1 MLVSALFRVPHAL
14 PYRTRYGLMVAT
26 LLAGALVTAPAY
38 GAEALETALATQQML
53 AREQIYDAVVEA
65 VKQGTVSAQTAGR
78 VQAVYFDVD
87 DYVPKDAV
95 IARFRD
101 KEQQAGL
108 QAAQAGVK
116 EAEARFAEAQ
126 AEFKRIKDV
135 FEKKVV
141 PQAAFDKATADLGA
155 AQQRLDAAQARLTQA
170 QELLDHTVVR
180 APYSGIV
187 VKRHIEVGETANVG
201 QALMTGF
208 ALDELRVTA
217 TVPQSVIQAIRSN
230 NRARI
235 IFPSQNNRV
244 VEPKTLRI
252 FPFADA
258 QTHSYKVRMNLAAGQ
273 EGLLPG
279 MFAKVAF
286 VTGEDQRLLIP
297 ATALVQ
303 RSEIDAVY
311 VVAADGK
318 LTFRQVRA
326 GRRLD
331 NGMLEVLAGLDAG
344 ERVALDPIRAGVQLK
359 EAAATAR

>member
-1 MLVSALFRVPHAL
+1 MPNFRRFRYQHDVTYRASA
-14 PYRTRYGLMVAT
+14 VAT
-26 LLAGALVTAPAY
+26 LLLSALAIGRAY
-38 GAEALETALATQQML
+38 GADALETAVATQQMV
-53 AREQIYDAVVEA
+53 AREQTYDAVVEA
-65 VKQGTVSAQTAGR
+65 VKQGTVSSQTSGR

-95 IARFRD
+95 IVRFRD
-101 KEQQAGL
+101 KEQQAGV

-116 EAEARFAEAQ
+116 EAEARFAEAD

-135 FEKKVV
+135 FEKQVV
-141 PQAAFDKATADLGA
+141 PRAAFDKATADLGA
-155 AQQRLDAAQARLTQA
+155 AKQRFDAAQARMTQA
-170 QELLDHTVVR
+170 QEQLDHTVVR

-187 VKRHIEVGETANVG
+187 VKRHIEVGETANAG

-217 TVPQSVIQAIRSN
+217 SVPQSVIQAIRSN

-235 IFPSQNNRV
+235 IFPSQNNRA

-273 EGLLPG
+273 DGLLPG

-286 VTGEDQRLLIP
+286 VTGEEQRLLIP

-303 RSEIDAVY
+303 RSEIEAVY

-318 LTFRQVRA
+318 IAFRQVRV

-331 NGMLEVLAGLDAG
+331 NGLLDVLAGLDVG
-344 ERVALDPIRAGVQLK
+344 ERVALDAIRAGVQLK
-359 EAAATAR
+359 EQATAPR

>member
-1 MLVSALFRVPHAL
+1 MPNPLYSKLLHKL
-14 PYRTRYGLMVAT
+14 PVFIT
-26 LLAGALVTAPAY
+26 LLLSSIAIARVN
-38 GAEALETALATQQML
+38 AEVLETAVATQQL
-53 AREQIYDAVVEA
+53 VAREQIYDAVVEA
-65 VKQGTVSAQTAGR
+65 VKQGTVSSQTSGR

-95 IARFRD
+95 IVRFRD

-126 AEFKRIKDV
+126 AEFKRIKEV
-135 FEKKVV
+135 FEKNVV
-141 PQAAFDKATADLGA
+141 PQATFDKATAELST
-155 AQQRLDAAQARLTQA
+155 AQQRLDAAQAHLTQA
-170 QELLDHTVVR
+170 QELLGHTVVR

-187 VKRHIEVGETANVG
+187 VKRHIEVGETANAG

-235 IFPSQNNRV
+235 IFPSQNNRA

-258 QTHSYKVRMNLAAGQ
+258 QSHSYKVRMNLAAGQ

-286 VTGEDQRLLIP
+286 VTGEEQRLLIP
-297 ATALVQ
+297 AAALVQ
-303 RSEIDAVY
+303 RSEVDAVY

-318 LTFRQVRA
+318 INFRQIRV

-331 NGMLEVLAGLDAG
+331 NNMLDVLAGLDAG
-344 ERVALDPIRAGVQLK
+344 ERVALDVIRAGVQMK
-359 EAAATAR
+359 EAAAVRR

>member
-1 MLVSALFRVPHAL
+1 MLVSARFRVPHVMSH
-14 PYRTRYGLMVAT
+14 RTRYGLVIAT
-26 LLAGALVTAPAY
+26 LLVSALSTPRAFGAD
-38 GAEALETALATQQML
+38 ALETAVATQQTL
-53 AREQIYDAVVEA
+53 AREQTYDAVVEA

-78 VQAVYFDVD
+78 VQAMYFDVD

-116 EAEARFAEAQ
+116 EAAARFAEAQ

-135 FEKKVV
+135 FEKQVV
-141 PQAAFDKATADLGA
+141 PQAAFDKATADVSA
-155 AQQRLDAAQARLTQA
+155 AQQRLGAAQARLTQA
-170 QELLDHTVVR
+170 QEQLDHTVVR

-187 VKRHIEVGETANVG
+187 VKRHIEAGEIANAG
-201 QALMTGF
+201 QALMSGF

-217 TVPQSVIQAIRSN
+217 TVPQSVIQAIRSH

-235 IFPSQNNRV
+235 IFPSQNNRS
-244 VEPKTLRI
+244 VEPTTLRI

-297 ATALVQ
+297 AAALVQ
-303 RSEIDAVY
+303 RSEIEAVY

-318 LTFRQVRA
+318 ITFRQVRA

-331 NGMLEVLAGLDAG
+331 SGMLEVLAGLDAG
-344 ERVALDPIRAGVQLK
+344 ERGALDVIRAGVQLK
-359 EAAATAR
+359 EQAAAPR

>member
-1 MLVSALFRVPHAL
+1 MPN
-14 PYRTRYGLMVAT
+14 RTRFRLLDEHFVAVT
-26 LLAGALVTAPAY
+26 LLLSMLASGHAY
-38 GAEALETALATQQML
+38 AAEALETAVATPQVV
-53 AREQIYDAVVEA
+53 AREQTYDAVVEA
-65 VKQGTVSAQTAGR
+65 VKQGTVSAQTSGR

-87 DYVPKDAV
+87 DYVPKDSV
-95 IARFRD
+95 IVRFRD

-135 FEKKVV
+135 FEKQVV
-141 PQAAFDKATADLGA
+141 PQAAFDKATADLSA
-155 AQQRLDAAQARLTQA
+155 AKQRLDAAQARMTQA
-170 QELLDHTVVR
+170 QEQLDHTVVH

-187 VKRHIEVGETANVG
+187 VKRHIEVGETANAG

-217 TVPQSVIQAIRSN
+217 SVPQSVIQAIRSN

-273 EGLLPG
+273 DGLLPG

-286 VTGEDQRLLIP
+286 VTGEEQRLLIP
-297 ATALVQ
+297 AAALVQ
-303 RSEIDAVY
+303 RSELDAVY
-311 VVAADGK
+311 VIAADGK
-318 LTFRQVRA
+318 ISFRQVRV

-331 NGMLEVLAGLDAG
+331 TGMLEVLAGLDAG
-344 ERVALDPIRAGVQLK
+344 ERVALDAIRAGVQLK
-359 EAAATAR
+359 EQAAAPR

>member
-1 MLVSALFRVPHAL
+1 MPDAPRSRFTDDITHPAWCGSAV
-14 PYRTRYGLMVAT
+14 TI
-26 LLAGALVTAPAY
+26 LLLSVLAIGSAS
-38 GAEALETALATQQML
+38 GAETLETAVATQQVV
-53 AREQIYDAVVEA
+53 AREQTYDAVVEA

-95 IARFRD
+95 IVRFRD
-101 KEQQAGL
+101 KEQQAGV
-108 QAAQAGVK
+108 QASQAGVR

-126 AEFKRIKDV
+126 AEFNRIKDV

-141 PQAAFDKATADLGA
+141 PQAAFDKATADLSA
-155 AQQRLDAAQARLTQA
+155 AKQRLDAVQARMTQA
-170 QELLDHTVVR
+170 QEQLDHTVVR

-187 VKRHIEVGETANVG
+187 VKRHIEIGETANAG
-201 QALMTGF
+201 QALMSGF

-273 EGLLPG
+273 DGLLPG

-286 VTGEDQRLLIP
+286 VTGEEQRLLIP
-297 ATALVQ
+297 AAAWVQ

-311 VVAADGK
+311 VVAPDGK
-318 LTFRQVRA
+318 ITFRQVRI

-331 NGMLEVLAGLDAG
+331 NSMLDVLAGLDAG

-359 EAAATAR
+359 EQAMAPR

>member
-1 MLVSALFRVPHAL
+1 MLNSPYSRFLHDMPVVASLLLSALAIGRV
-14 PYRTRYGLMVAT
+14 
-26 LLAGALVTAPAY
+26 Y
-38 GAEALETALATQQML
+38 GADVLETAVATQQMVV
-53 AREQIYDAVVEA
+53 REQTYDAVVEA
-65 VKQGTVSAQTAGR
+65 VKQGTVSAQTSGR

-95 IARFRD
+95 IVRFRD
-101 KEQQAGL
+101 KEQQAGS

-135 FEKKVV
+135 FEKQIV
-141 PQAAFDKATADLGA
+141 PQAAFDKVTADLGA
-155 AQQRLDAAQARLTQA
+155 AKQRLDAAQARMAQA
-170 QELLDHTVVR
+170 QEQLTHTVVR

-187 VKRHIEVGETANVG
+187 VKRHIEVGETANAG
-201 QALMTGF
+201 QALMSGF

-217 TVPQSVIQAIRSN
+217 SVPQSVIQAIRAN

-235 IFPSQNNRV
+235 IFPSQNNRA
-244 VEPKTLRI
+244 VEPMTLRI

-273 EGLLPG
+273 DGLLPG

-286 VTGEDQRLLIP
+286 VTGEEQRLLIP
-297 ATALVQ
+297 AAALVQ

-311 VVAADGK
+311 VVAPDGK
-318 LTFRQVRA
+318 IAFRQVRV

-331 NGMLEVLAGLDAG
+331 NGMLDVLAGLDAG

-359 EAAATAR
+359 EPVAAPR

>member
-1 MLVSALFRVPHAL
+1 MPKVPYLRLLRDLPGAASVLLSMLVISSANSADV
-14 PYRTRYGLMVAT
+14 
-26 LLAGALVTAPAY
+26 
-38 GAEALETALATQQML
+38 LETAVATQQKVV
-53 AREQIYDAVVEA
+53 REQTYDAVVEA
-65 VKQGTVSAQTAGR
+65 VKQGTVSAQTSGR

-87 DYVPKDAV
+87 DYVPKDTV
-95 IARFRD
+95 LVRFRD
-101 KEQQAGL
+101 KEQQAGV
-108 QAAQAGVK
+108 QAAQAGAK

-126 AEFKRIKDV
+126 AEFTRIQDV
-135 FEKKVV
+135 FEKQIV
-141 PQAAFDKATADLGA
+141 PEAAFDKASADLGA

-170 QELLDHTVVR
+170 QEQLGHTVVR

-187 VKRHIEVGETANVG
+187 VKRHIEVGETASAG

-217 TVPQSVIQAIRSN
+217 SVPQSVVQAIRTN

-252 FPFADA
+252 FPFADV

-273 EGLLPG
+273 DGLLPG

-286 VTGEDQRLLIP
+286 VTGEELRLLIP
-297 ATALVQ
+297 ARALVQ

-318 LTFRQVRA
+318 ITFRQVRV
-326 GRRLD
+326 GRRYD
-331 NGMLEVLAGLDAG
+331 NGMLDVLAGLNAG
-344 ERVALDPIRAGVQLK
+344 ERVALDTMRAGMQLK
-359 EAAATAR
+359 EPAAVSK

>member
-1 MLVSALFRVPHAL
+1 MPDSAARFLYVLTHPTSGSFIAAAWLLNLLTMGPAC
-14 PYRTRYGLMVAT
+14 AT
-26 LLAGALVTAPAY
+26 
-38 GAEALETALATQQML
+38 ENLETAVATHQSV

-95 IARFRD
+95 MVRFRD
-101 KEQQAGL
+101 KEQQAGM
-108 QAAQAGVK
+108 QAAQAAVK

-126 AEFKRIKDV
+126 AEFKRIQDV
-135 FEKKVV
+135 FEKRVV
-141 PQAAFDKATADLGA
+141 AQAAFDKASAELGV
-155 AQQRLDAAQARLTQA
+155 AQQRLDAAQARLAQA
-170 QELLDHTVVR
+170 QEQLDHTVVR

-187 VKRHIEVGETANVG
+187 VKRHIEAGETANAG
-201 QALMTGF
+201 QALMSGY
-208 ALDELRVTA
+208 ALDELRITA

-244 VEPKTLRI
+244 VAPKTLRI

-286 VTGEDQRLLIP
+286 VTGEEQRLLIP

-311 VVAADGK
+311 VVAADGRIS
-318 LTFRQVRA
+318 FRQVRI
-326 GRRLD
+326 GRRFDTDQLD
-331 NGMLEVLAGLDAG
+331 VLAGLDAG
-344 ERVALDPIRAGVQLK
+344 ERVAVDPLRAGVQLK
-359 EAAATAR
+359 EQAAPSR

>member
-1 MLVSALFRVPHAL
+1 MLNLLRYRLPHDLTHRAWITTWL
-14 PYRTRYGLMVAT
+14 LTT
-26 LLAGALVTAPAY
+26 LASGPAY
-38 GAEALETALATQQML
+38 GAEVLATAVATQQVVV
-53 AREQIYDAVVEA
+53 REQIYDAVVEA
-65 VKQGTVSAQTAGR
+65 VKQGTVSAQTSGR

-95 IARFRD
+95 IVRFRD
-101 KEQQAGL
+101 KEQQAGI

-126 AEFKRIKDV
+126 AEFTRIKDV

-141 PQAAFDKATADLGA
+141 PQATFDKATADLSA
-155 AQQRLDAAQARLTQA
+155 AQQRLDAAQARMMQA
-170 QELLDHTVVR
+170 QEQLEHTVVR

-187 VKRHIEVGETANVG
+187 VKRHIEAGETANAG
-201 QALMTGF
+201 QALMSGF
-208 ALDELRVTA
+208 ALNELRVTA

-258 QTHSYKVRMNLAAGQ
+258 QTHSYKVRMSLAAGQ
-273 EGLLPG
+273 DGLLPG
-279 MFAKVAF
+279 MFAKAAF
-286 VTGEDQRLLIP
+286 VTGEEQRLLIP
-297 ATALVQ
+297 VSALVQ
-303 RSEIDAVY
+303 RSEIEAVY

-318 LTFRQVRA
+318 IAFRQVRA

-331 NGMLEVLAGLDAG
+331 NGMLEVLAGLDGG

-359 EAAATAR
+359 EAAAAR